1 MFPLTREA
9 KNLVKSLIK
18 SKTENLLIQSFLN
31 CT

>member
-18 SKTENLLIQSFLN
+18 FANSVVFKLYLSSY
-31 CT
+31 

>member
-1 MFPLTREA
+1 MFPLTREV
-9 KNLVKSLIK
+9 KKVVKSLIK

>member
-9 KNLVKSLIK
+9 KNLVKSLIN

>member
-9 KNLVKSLIK
+9 KKVVKSLIK